1 MSTYNLAVTFTVT
14 PLADMADT
22 ETTFSQ
28 GFITLVSIE
37 NQYRITLVEVR
48 GGDE

>member
-1 MSTYNLAVTFTVT
+1 MSTYNLSVTFPLT
-14 PLADMADT
+14 PNIEASTT
-22 ETTFSQ
+22 ETTFTQ
-28 GFITLVSIE
+28 GFITLVSVE